1 MEGSNRLTMNRWTL
15 IGEKERIRLERIA
28 SFVLVMVGSITYSQ
42 LHQVEMNIMDASYY
56 ISIGDVCFDELGF
69 HISIFPKT
77 FRGCL
82 FPLYLQVLKHSF
94 LGLKFGWSLT
104 TGFILASLFTVII
117 PSFFHRND
125 IHKNSAFLTVIPAAI
140 YIFFWGDTLLYPL
153 SDLVAVFSLISGIWI
168 LLLLVEYKEW
178 SRRKI
183 LILSFGSGA
192 LLYFT
197 YNTRVIFLYGILVS
211 IVVYV
216 ISCINK
222 VKRISFSLACILI
235 GVIVVSVPQVVVNY
249 FNENTFSPRVFTE
262 NYGIQYGGGDLKVQ
276 QIKWGLQMHRYESC
290 AAEDD
295 DAHVFGAIYF
305 PDTYS
310 SEILN
315 REGLEEPFELKTFV
329 SLWFKYPLDMVGIY
343 ARHFV
348 SVMTPIWNQIYVTRF
363 LVNHTV
369 IVALSMIIWLL
380 SGISI
385 LITSSYELRV
395 PLIPG
400 GFVVAIII
408 PAVIQTIGAPEV
420 RFFLPV
426 YVMAYSYVVN
436 GIEYKLLYRRI
447 KKQIVP
453 IVFAI
458 LVVSA
463 IWIACLE
470 GVMSSFY
477 QWNTA
482 DQRQVI
488 LINDSTV
495 DQWRNY

>member
-1 MEGSNRLTMNRWTL
+1 MNRWTL

-216 ISCINK
+216 ISCI
-222 VKRISFSLACILI
+222 
-235 GVIVVSVPQVVVNY
+235 
-249 FNENTFSPRVFTE
+249 
-262 NYGIQYGGGDLKVQ
+262 
-276 QIKWGLQMHRYESC
+276 
-290 AAEDD
+290 
-295 DAHVFGAIYF
+295 
-305 PDTYS
+305 
-310 SEILN
+310 
-315 REGLEEPFELKTFV
+315 
-329 SLWFKYPLDMVGIY
+329 
-343 ARHFV
+343 
-348 SVMTPIWNQIYVTRF
+348 
-363 LVNHTV
+363 
-369 IVALSMIIWLL
+369 
-380 SGISI
+380 
-385 LITSSYELRV
+385 
-395 PLIPG
+395 
-400 GFVVAIII
+400 
-408 PAVIQTIGAPEV
+408 
-420 RFFLPV
+420 
-426 YVMAYSYVVN
+426 
-436 GIEYKLLYRRI
+436 
-447 KKQIVP
+447 KK
-453 IVFAI
+453 
-458 LVVSA
+458 VSA
-463 IWIACLE
+463 RPPRR
-470 GVMSSFY
+470 GSSAL
-477 QWNTA
+477 W
-482 DQRQVI
+482 
-488 LINDSTV
+488 S
-495 DQWRNY
+495 